1 MSKTAREVDHIDAIA
16 IAIASITPLAAPI
29 DPLHER
35 ARASLVERVLD
46 LAGFVI
52 VPKEATEQ
60 MLKAGEDAEF
70 QYVGKPKPDGY
81 RAIVLGWNAMIAAAS
96 SPPR

>member
-1 MSKTAREVDHIDAIA
+1 MSKTAREMDHIDAIA

-35 ARASLVERVLD
+35 ARASLVERALD

-52 VPKEATEQ
+52 VPREPHYYQTDAGGERMHELEQ
-60 MLKAGEDAEF
+60 AGTSTDYIIENI
-70 QYVGKPKPDGY
+70 Y
-81 RAIVLGWNAMIAAAS
+81 RAMISAAKE
-96 SPPR
+96 PP